1 MLQRTGNQLLRFV
14 RAIALALLTVAFASC
29 GGGSSAPPPYYIIG
43 GTVHGLA
50 GSGLVLQDNGG
61 DALAVA
67 TNGSFKFETA
77 VVSGHSYAV
86 TVAAQ
91 PSNPSQD
98 CVVSSG
104 AGVVTN
110 GAVTDIAVNC
120 TNSYAVGGTVTGL
133 SGSGLVLADNGTDQ
147 LSVNAQGR
155 FTFSTK
161 VPSGSDYHVTVVSQP
176 TNSSQNCM
184 VQNGSRDG
192 TVTDR
197 DVSSLSIDCQEVGK
211 FAYFSYYAQCAAYIA
226 ESDPNCIFDLD
237 YGTKVDPYA
246 IDPSSG
252 ALSGG
257 RLMGALVS
265 FLHGKDLI
273 FSMDG
278 KFIIENLTDYGI
290 APPGENPGL
299 VQFAIA
305 QAGSPLPAG
314 SLSVPTTIDF
324 NFFSSLCNAPEAS
337 SNFFGAQF
345 NGFITELQGVSPMGV
360 ELGTVAAQP
369 AGTAPTLACDPLG
382 RFVYSIYESTGRVSM
397 YTISAPAG
405 GATTGTLGI
414 SSGSP
419 FVVGQTLTA
428 IGTEPFGRFVFIANS
443 NGSVKPASETIS
455 TLAIDGSALAT
466 ASTTATPAG
475 KDLVQIIVDP
485 SGTFLYAPNGSN
497 DIEAFAI
504 NPVSGQLSSIPGSPF
519 SVGKVAVGTNTLA
532 RIAIDPS
539 GKFLFVGQHVSASG
553 TGQKVLITVYQIDA
567 NSGVLTPT
575 TTPQV
580 TIEIAEE
587 DLYLKSIAVSK

>member
-1 MLQRTGNQLLRFV
+1 MRGEQLLRFV
-14 RAIALALLTVAFASC
+14 RVIALAPFSVAFVSC
-29 GGGSSAPPPYYIIG
+29 GGGSSAPPSYYTIG

-50 GSGLVLQDNGG
+50 GSGLILQDNGG

-77 VVSGHSYAV
+77 VVSGHSYVV
-86 TVAAQ
+86 TVAAP

-110 GAVTDIAVNC
+110 GAVTDVAVNC
-120 TNSYAVGGTVTGL
+120 ANSYAVGGTVTGL

-147 LSVNAQGR
+147 FTVKAQGPFA

-161 VPSGSDYHVTVVSQP
+161 LPSGSDYHVTVVSQP
-176 TNSSQNCM
+176 TNPIQNCM

-197 DVSSLSIDCQEVGK
+197 DVTSLSVVCAEVGK
-211 FAYFSYYAQCAAYIA
+211 FAYFSYFQQCANYIA
-226 ESDPNCIFDLD
+226 ASDPNCLLD
-237 YGTKVDPYA
+237 MVSGTHVDPYA

-252 ALSGG
+252 ALNVGS
-257 RLMGALVS
+257 LMGATVD

-273 FSMDG
+273 LSTDG
-278 KFIIENLTDYGI
+278 GSIIENLTDYNI

-305 QAGSPLPAG
+305 QAGSSLPPG
-314 SLSVPTTIDF
+314 SLSAPTSIDF
-324 NFFSSLCNAPEAS
+324 NFFASLCYAPFAS
-337 SNFFGAQF
+337 PNFFGSQF
-345 NGFITELQGVSPMGV
+345 NGFITDLQGVSPIGV
-360 ELGTVAAQP
+360 ELATVAAQP

-382 RFVYSIYESTGRVSM
+382 RFVYSIYESTGRVSL
-397 YTISAPAG
+397 YTIAAPVG
-405 GATTGTLGI
+405 GATTGTLSI
-414 SSGSP
+414 APGSP

-428 IGTEPFGRFVFIANS
+428 IGTEPFGKFVFIANS

-455 TLAIDGSALAT
+455 TLAIKGSALAT
-466 ASTTATPAG
+466 ASIIATLAG
-475 KDLVQIIVDP
+475 NDLAQIIVDP
-485 SGTFLYAPNGSN
+485 SGTFLYAPNGLN
-497 DIEAFAI
+497 NIEAFAI

-532 RIAIDPS
+532 RIAFDPS
-539 GKFLFVGQHVSASG
+539 GKFLFVGQHVGAAE
-553 TGQKVLITVYQIDA
+553 TGQKVLITVYQMDA

-575 TTPQV
+575 TAPQV
-580 TIEIAEE
+580 TFEMAEE